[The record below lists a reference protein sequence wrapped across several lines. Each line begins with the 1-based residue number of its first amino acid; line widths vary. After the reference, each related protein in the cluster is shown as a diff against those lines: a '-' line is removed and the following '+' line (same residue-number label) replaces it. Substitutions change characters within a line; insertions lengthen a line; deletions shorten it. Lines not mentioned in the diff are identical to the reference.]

1 MPKICSVG
9 GCTNHHMQNR
19 KGSQRRARWVR
30 VCGRQN
36 LDGSEWIP
44 TAKYV
49 YICSQHFVS
58 GKPNSD
64 PDHPDYIPSIFL
76 RTAESSL
83 HGAKR
88 LNRYN
93 SAQKRR
99 FGLVTDNKVTK
110 KRKTEFGEKEDS
122 GDNDSLT
129 ISDVEVMEAND
140 DAVTTTSEIVN
151 CTIVEDKQEDVG
163 CTIPDQVTERQML
176 MDEIDN
182 LRYERNM
189 FSKKLIDTDTILKTM
204 QLSVE
209 LIRENDKKC
218 KFYTGLSWDVFLK
231 TFYFWNPKFLQR
243 DEEMYLL

>member
-1 MPKICSVG
+1 MPKICTVG
-9 GCTNHHMQNR
+9 GCTNHHMQ
-19 KGSQRRARWVR
+19 KGNLSFFKFPQAEKDPERRARWVR

-76 RTAESSL
+76 RTA
-83 HGAKR
+83 
-88 LNRYN
+88 
-93 SAQKRR
+93 KRR
-99 FGLVTDNKVTK
+99 LGLVTDNKVTK
-110 KRKTEFGEKEDS
+110 KRKIEFGEKEDS

-163 CTIPDQVTERQML
+163 CTIPDQVTER
-176 MDEIDN
+176 
-182 LRYERNM
+182 
-189 FSKKLIDTDTILKTM
+189 
-204 QLSVE
+204 
-209 LIRENDKKC
+209 
-218 KFYTGLSWDVFLK
+218 
-231 TFYFWNPKFLQR
+231 
-243 DEEMYLL
+243 